1 MRSDEEMNEEATGCQ
16 FCLSGAHSRKYRGNM
31 EKMEE
36 RMKERK
42 NEQSEDEMLKI
53 LISLGEMH
61 FMCG

>member
-1 MRSDEEMNEEATGCQ
+1 MPLDVSSASLAPIQGNTEE
-16 FCLSGAHSRKYRGNM
+16 RNM

-42 NEQSEDEMLKI
+42 NQQSEEEVLKI